1 MAGIVHELQDSGLL
15 EQIRQEAATAARQLA
30 EAARLHKGQIVVIG
44 AMRYINTRHRYIIAT
59 DLVRTMKKGALVI
72 DLRVSQGGCFETTC
86 CLSREDP
93 AVFEQYGV
101 LHYCKL
107 NISNRVARTT
117 SMAYSNIFVPLLLSL
132 GDAGSVQGMIK
143 SDKGFRAGVYMYY
156 GKTVNSYVSNHFN
169 LSSNNLDL
177 YLSAF

>member
-1 MAGIVHELQDSGLL
+1 M
-15 EQIRQEAATAARQLA
+15 
-30 EAARLHKGQIVVIG
+30 
-44 AMRYINTRHRYIIAT
+44 
-59 DLVRTMKKGALVI
+59 VRTAYLVSGAKPFLI
-72 DLRVSQGGCFETTC
+72 LGGQ
-86 CLSREDP
+86 D
-93 AVFEQYGV
+93 A
-101 LHYCKL
+101 
-107 NISNRVARTT
+107 T

>member
-1 MAGIVHELQDSGLL
+1 MLL
-15 EQIRQEAATAARQLA
+15 
-30 EAARLHKGQIVVIG
+30 V
-44 AMRYINTRHRYIIAT
+44 
-59 DLVRTMKKGALVI
+59 
-72 DLRVSQGGCFETTC
+72 
-86 CLSREDP
+86 REDP

-169 LSSNNLDL
+169 LS
-177 YLSAF
+177 